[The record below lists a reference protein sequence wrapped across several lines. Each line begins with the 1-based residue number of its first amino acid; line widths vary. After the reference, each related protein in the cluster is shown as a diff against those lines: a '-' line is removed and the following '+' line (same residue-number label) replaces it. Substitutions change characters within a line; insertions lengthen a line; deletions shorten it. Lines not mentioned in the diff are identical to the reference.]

1 MLLYLH
7 RVSTQLERDSRS
19 KNHDDSDVSSESKSG
34 RSSLGDNKDDDD
46 HLGRQD
52 KTNTATADTAIT
64 TAATTAIALST
75 TAIGMYFSSLLFYMD
90 LHYNIVTHHWL

>member
-52 KTNTATADTAIT
+52 KTNTATTDTAIT
-64 TAATTAIALST
+64 NAATTASVLLT
-75 TAIGMYFSSLLFYMD
+75 TATDQPAAVGMYFSSLLYYMD
-90 LHYNIVTHHWL
+90 LH